1 VRGAQDK
8 GRAWSGPPSAP
19 GRTRTHD
26 PLLRSKHGRCGVL
39 TWENAGPIAT
49 KAAQLSALDADGCR
63 RPTASQPAPRAPTP
77 ERDRCAPGRH
87 ARTLDPRHPGDG
99 AWSLRRADGAES
111 SSCSRSMHPVTTQSG
126 RRGSNTD
133 GRPTRTP
140 LCSQFEGR
148 RCPSDPARPHVS
160 TRAAATLPIPPRVK
174 ATEPGPRHAVI
185 LEPDGFVADG
195 ATLLDTPAHRRRGR
209 QQAGQSTVSGC
220 RRRTAMQS
228 RSLATGRGRGCPAR
242 VGGRGGGLIVGAA
255 TRHRVRKLGRCR

>member
-1 VRGAQDK
+1 MAVGVPQPHSLLQGLQRPSEIGARPADTRGRSILVT
-8 GRAWSGPPSAP
+8 GRW
-19 GRTRTHD
+19 R
-26 PLLRSKHGRCGVL
+26 LEL
-39 TWENAGPIAT
+39 AT
-49 KAAQLSALDADGCR
+49 
-63 RPTASQPAPRAPTP
+63 
-77 ERDRCAPGRH
+77 
-87 ARTLDPRHPGDG
+87 
-99 AWSLRRADGAES
+99 
-111 SSCSRSMHPVTTQSG
+111 SG
-126 RRGSNTD
+126 RRSELELLTLDAPGDYSVREKGSNTD

-140 LCSQFEGR
+140 LCSQFVGR

-160 TRAAATLPIPPRVK
+160 TRAAATLPIPPRMK

-220 RRRTAMQS
+220 RRRAAMQS